1 MGLAP
6 RAYWDLNL
14 TLTLPRT
21 GTLHRKLS
29 LPLTLTLQ
37 LCRHL
42 AWALTSSLE
51 GGSRD
56 WSCFSPGDV
65 PGPNPNPS

>member
-6 RAYWDLNL
+6 RAYWDLKL
-14 TLTLPRT
+14 TLTLPRI

-29 LPLTLTLQ
+29 LSLTLTLQ

-56 WSCFSPGDV
+56 WSRFSPGDV